1 MFYDRFMFS
10 QIPDCEIL
18 PLLETLEKQKTWLE
32 KKSFQFYL
40 NLYKFVLLRSR

>member
-1 MFYDRFMFS
+1 MFYDRFTFS

-32 KKSFQFYL
+32 NRVTNFS
-40 NLYKFVLLRSR
+40 

>member
-18 PLLETLEKQKTWLE
+18 ALAGNLEKQKTWLE
-32 KKSFQFYL
+32 NRVSDF
-40 NLYKFVLLRSR
+40 S